1 MPSSARWSQHFCMA
15 AATQPRQNV
24 RRRTS
29 TAMLKGCVCRHLEWE
44 TDSYSRLP
52 YEDMVQI
59 CNETVLSSNPNRYPK
74 ELNSRPKLVDL
85 RCQEDVEPWLE
96 AVEENRVLE
105 ESNRRLFEEV
115 KQQIDQDSSEENDS

>member
-1 MPSSARWSQHFCMA
+1 ML
-15 AATQPRQNV
+15 
-24 RRRTS
+24 
-29 TAMLKGCVCRHLEWE
+29 TAMLCGCSDETEAERSKEDFDRNVESCVCRHLEWE